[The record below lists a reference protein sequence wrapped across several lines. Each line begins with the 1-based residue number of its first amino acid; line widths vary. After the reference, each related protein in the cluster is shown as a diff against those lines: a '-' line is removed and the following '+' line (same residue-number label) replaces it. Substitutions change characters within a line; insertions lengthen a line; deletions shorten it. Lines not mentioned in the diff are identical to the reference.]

1 MPKPLKSQWEFGEL
15 FPAEAVRK
23 TLTVSE
29 LTGSIRRVI
38 EKNVG
43 SVSVMGEITN
53 LRVQASG
60 HIYFTLKDAVSQ
72 IACVL
77 FRNESRTVNRD
88 YLSDG
93 QKVVID
99 GTVTVYEARGQYQ
112 LQVFSVQLQ
121 GLGALQ
127 AAFEKLKQKL
137 QAEGLFDQGHKR
149 PLPRYPQRIGLI
161 TSPVGAAIRDV
172 IHTIE
177 RRNPALRVV
186 LAPCRVQGAGAAQ
199 EIAAAVHLLNDW
211 AFANGEPRLDLILA
225 TRGGGSLED
234 LWAFNEEIVARA
246 IYASRVPVISAVGHE
261 IDFTIS
267 DFVADLRAATPTA
280 AAEIMT
286 EGAFAARPF
295 VSEARARLRDLLNY
309 GLHTKRE
316 QLTEALRRL
325 ARMHPRRRL
334 GEQAQLLDELQS
346 SVSRCLRHHLRQK
359 QERWTALRA
368 RLVRARPNTL
378 LARRRERLLQVS
390 CDLRGRFELKF
401 HRWHDRVEKSEARLR
416 LLSPQNVLN
425 RGYSMTL
432 EAGTGKVVRDA
443 TELAGGT
450 ILRSKLARGEVISIV
465 KKETGN

>member
-15 FPAEAVRK
+15 FPAEAIRK

-29 LTGSIRRVI
+29 LTGSIRRVL
-38 EKNVG
+38 EKNIG

-77 FRNESRTVNRD
+77 FRTESRTVNRE
-88 YLSDG
+88 YLNDG

-149 PLPRYPQRIGLI
+149 TIPKYPRRIGLV

-172 IHTIE
+172 IHAIE
-177 RRNPALRVV
+177 RRDPALQIV
-186 LAPCRVQGAGAAQ
+186 LAPCRVQGMGAAQ
-199 EIAAAVHLLNDW
+199 EIAAAINLLNHW
-211 AFANGEPRLDLILA
+211 GAERLDLILV

-246 IYASRVPVISAVGHE
+246 IYSSRVPVISAVGHE
-261 IDFTIS
+261 IDFTIG

-280 AAEIMT
+280 AAEIIT
-286 EGAFAARPF
+286 EGAFSARPF
-295 VSEARARLRDLLNY
+295 VSDVRARLRDLLLY
-309 GLHTKRE
+309 AVEMKRE
-316 QLTEALRRL
+316 ELREWVRRITRMHPKRRL
-325 ARMHPRRRL
+325 A
-334 GEQAQLLDELQS
+334 EQAQVLDELQNS
-346 SVSRCLRHHLRQK
+346 LIRCGRHHLRQK
-359 QERWTALRA
+359 QSAWSVLQT
-368 RLVRARPNTL
+368 RLHRARPNVL
-378 LARRRERLLQVS
+378 VARRRERVAQLNEHLQFA
-390 CDLRGRFELKF
+390 LKGQIRGLHEQV
-401 HRWHDRVEKSEARLR
+401 DNAQARLR
-416 LLSPQNVLN
+416 LLSPENVLK
-425 RGYSMTL
+425 RGYSITL
-432 EAGTGKVVRDA
+432 EADSGKVVRDA
-443 TELAGGT
+443 SQVKTGAKLK
-450 ILRSKLARGEVISIV
+450 SKLAKGELGSVV
-465 KKETGN
+465 TEKF